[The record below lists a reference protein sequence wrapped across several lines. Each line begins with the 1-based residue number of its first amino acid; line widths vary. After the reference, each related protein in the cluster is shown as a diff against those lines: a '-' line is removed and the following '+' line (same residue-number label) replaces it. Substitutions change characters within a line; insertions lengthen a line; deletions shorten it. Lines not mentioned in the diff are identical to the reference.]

1 MSILL
6 NIGVL
11 EKTKK
16 TADGRCSDKEVKR
29 RIALEKSAF
38 HEMSRVLKS
47 RNINMQTRKIIL
59 QCYIWATLL
68 YGYET
73 WTEAKTL
80 ESKLEAFEMR
90 AYRRML
96 RVSWTKYKTNQEVL
110 NMANTTSSISASW
123 WQLLTYTPLIL
134 NLKTNNEAADTV

>member
-1 MSILL
+1 M
-6 NIGVL
+6 
-11 EKTKK
+11 
-16 TADGRCSDKEVKR
+16 
-29 RIALEKSAF
+29 
-38 HEMSRVLKS
+38 
-47 RNINMQTRKIIL
+47 
-59 QCYIWATLL
+59 WATIL
-68 YGYET
+68 YGYER

-110 NMANTTSSISASW
+110 NMANTTRSISASW

-134 NLKTNNEAADTV
+134 NLKANNEAADTV

>member
-1 MSILL
+1 
-6 NIGVL
+6 
-11 EKTKK
+11 
-16 TADGRCSDKEVKR
+16 
-29 RIALEKSAF
+29 
-38 HEMSRVLKS
+38 MSRVLKS

-90 AYRRML
+90 ASRRIL

-110 NMANTTSSISASW
+110 NMANTTRSISASW